1 MAETFAGHGRR
12 EVVQDALYNA
22 ILTKETVMMGIHAV
36 PNAAMAAPSAIAGAF
51 SSCFSRARRMQFD
64 QDQKRSLLSN
74 LYHDEARV
82 NIRDAEMENAVL
94 ELRRRI
100 QKMEYEKHRRMELDQ
115 ELGLAKKS
123 GVGDEP
129 VDMNP
134 ATDPEFTPLKVSDI
148 RKMSV
153 DELLSMDEA
162 SSVVPQDLTG
172 SSALARL
179 DLDGNYLDLV
189 SAATTA
195 NLVAPAT
202 SSLEGSR
209 LRKWLSEV
217 DTNKSIEYT
226 SYASSFEKHGF
237 QTLKDLAQLDEEDV
251 EQALTEIGI
260 TKFAHR
266 ARLRK
271 AILRLG
277 ATP

>member
-1 MAETFAGHGRR
+1 MDETAWRDMAASESIWSRLPSR
-12 EVVQDALYNA
+12 EVVQDAIYNA
-22 ILTKETVMMGIHAV
+22 IPTKETVMMGIHAV

-82 NIRDAEMENAVL
+82 NIRDAEMENAAL

-115 ELGLAKKS
+115 ELGLAKKPPA
-123 GVGDEP
+123 GDDP

-134 ATDPEFTPLKVSDI
+134 ATEPEFTPLKVSDI

-153 DELLSMDEA
+153 DELLSMDHAE
-162 SSVVPQDLTG
+162 
-172 SSALARL
+172 
-179 DLDGNYLDLV
+179 
-189 SAATTA
+189 AATTA

-226 SYASSFEKHGF
+226 SYATSFEKHGF
-237 QTLKDLAQLDEEDV
+237 QTLKDLSQLDEEDV